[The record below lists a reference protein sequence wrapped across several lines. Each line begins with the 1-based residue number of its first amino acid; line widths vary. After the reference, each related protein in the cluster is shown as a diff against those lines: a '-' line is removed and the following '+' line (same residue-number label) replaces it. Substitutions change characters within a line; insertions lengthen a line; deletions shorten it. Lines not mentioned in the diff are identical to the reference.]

1 MRYLLDTNTCIFII
15 KCRPTIVRQRL
26 EKVAV
31 GDVGVSTV
39 TISELEFGVAKSSR
53 PDQNR
58 IALEK
63 FLLPL
68 EILSYDRKA
77 AARYGDLR
85 CHLESCGT
93 PIGSM
98 DLMIA
103 AHALAA
109 GWIVVTN
116 NTREFSRVP
125 GLITEDWTFFDSES
139 ADHPS

>member
-1 MRYLLDTNTCIFII
+1 MKYLLDTNSCIFII
-15 KCRPTIVRQRL
+15 KSRPASVRQKL
-26 EKVAV
+26 ETLAV

-68 EILSYDRKA
+68 EILSYDRVA
-77 AARYGDLR
+77 AARYGELR
-85 CHLESCGT
+85 CHLEAAGT

-103 AHALAA
+103 AHGLAA
-109 GWIVVTN
+109 GLIVVTN

-125 GLITEDWTFFDSES
+125 GLSAEDWITVGI
-139 ADHPS
+139 